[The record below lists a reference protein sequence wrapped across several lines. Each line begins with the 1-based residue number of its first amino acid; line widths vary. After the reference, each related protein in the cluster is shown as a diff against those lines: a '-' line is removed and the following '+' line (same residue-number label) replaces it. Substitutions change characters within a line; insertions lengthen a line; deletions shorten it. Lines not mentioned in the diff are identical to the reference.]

1 MKVMVPGFRCRRAS
15 GWGGGGPG
23 RFQLAEGRVQIST
36 EYDLGLCFFSFLG
49 FRVRGLG
56 FRSFR

>member
-1 MKVMVPGFRCRRAS
+1 MG
-15 GWGGGGPG
+15 GGGGGPG